1 MGWTCFERIDVGCS
15 FTKGFSNY
23 FQKFCHA
30 CMIWTP
36 FVSTALKQI
45 SKYLGIDLRQHCAYR
60 SSSGGAVEKEYGTRN
75 NNLAKFYEETWLYF
89 ISMFAN
95 EAIGGFK
102 YLSSNDKSHR
112 LTLLKHEMA
121 IDYILAKTG
130 GLCATLNLTK
140 DACVTVIPDNSDN
153 LTSVIDSLEK
163 IRDAFNPSDSTGFAF
178 NRWLVDKLGPWG
190 AMLVQLLIP
199 VLLTFGIR
207 LCFCSCTLTCMK
219 ALMYRWIGD
228 TVTGHVGAYMQLSRD
243 DLANES
249 PDLFPLPDWFLPQLL
264 IIIKN
269 VMMLYWM
276 FSRLLSVLTPSL
288 RLIPVFMTME
298 VCFALQC

>member
-36 FVSTALKQI
+36 FVSTALKQLG
-45 SKYLGIDLRQHCAYR
+45 KYMGIDLRQHCACHP
-60 SSSGGAVEKEYGTRN
+60 SSGGAVEKEYGTLN

-140 DACVTVIPDNSDN
+140 DACVTVIPDNSD
-153 LTSVIDSLEK
+153 S
-163 IRDAFNPSDSTGFAF
+163 AGFSF

-207 LCFCSCTLTCMK
+207 LCFCSRTLTCIK

-243 DLANES
+243 DLVNES

-276 FSRLLSVLTPSL
+276 FSLPLSVLTPSL